1 MANAEKETYQKSSR
15 KFNRKDS
22 LKMDR
27 LNDLSTPFA
36 EQRQGVKEKVWYNRI
51 FTLNL
56 ESWTYLQ
63 GFKFELPSGYL
74 YIQIQK
80 LSKKSGLKIQSY
92 N

>member
-15 KFNRKDS
+15 KFSRKDS

-27 LNDLSTPFA
+27 LNYLSTPFA

-74 YIQIQK
+74 YIQIQR
-80 LSKKSGLKIQSY
+80 LSKKSGLKI
-92 N
+92 